1 MKKTKPSS
9 PPVTSEPPTHRIG
22 FALVGLGHIAQVAI
36 LPGFA
41 HARNAKLVA
50 LVSSDATKLQKLGAQ
65 HGIGQLY
72 SYDEFDECLK
82 NPLVEAVYLA
92 LPNDLHFEYATRAAR
107 AGKHIL
113 CEKPLALNSAE
124 SLGMIRA
131 AESNRVKLMT
141 AYRLHFEPANL
152 ATIEL
157 VRSGAIGEVRY
168 FNSSFSYNLTD
179 KDNIRLKFARGG
191 GPVYDIG
198 TYCVNA
204 ARYLM
209 RDEPERVA
217 GMLTRSADPRFNE
230 VEETAS
236 ALLRFPRGRLASFI
250 VSFGAATVSR
260 YEIVG
265 TEGRVVL
272 EPAYDYS
279 VELQQMVTI
288 GDKTETKT
296 FPRTDQFGGQ
306 IEAFA
311 DCIRNNREPEPS
323 GREGLADVR
332 IIDAIFT
339 SSARGRHVNFAPFK
353 KTVRPTSKQVKRKA
367 AIKRKP
373 KVVGAESPH
382 D

>member
-1 MKKTKPSS
+1 MKTKS
-9 PPVTSEPPTHRIG
+9 PASPLPVAGEPQPHRIG
-22 FALVGLGHIAQVAI
+22 FALVGLGHISQVAI

-50 LVSSDATKLQKLGAQ
+50 LVSGDAKKLRKLGEQ
-65 HGIGQLY
+65 QGIAHLY
-72 SYDEFDECLK
+72 SYEEYDACLA
-82 NPLVEAVYLA
+82 NPAVEAVYLA
-92 LPNDLHFEYATRAAR
+92 LPNDLHFDYATRAAR

-113 CEKPLALNSAE
+113 CEKPLALSSAE
-124 SLGMIRA
+124 ALGMIQA
-131 AESNRVKLMT
+131 AEKHHVKLMT

-179 KDNIRLKFARGG
+179 RDNIRLKFARGG

-198 TYCVNA
+198 TYCINA

-217 GMLTRSADPRFNE
+217 GMLTRSADPRFRE

-272 EPAYDYS
+272 EPAFDYS
-279 VELQQMVTI
+279 LELRQVVTI
-288 GDKTETKT
+288 GDKTEQKT

-306 IEAFA
+306 IEVFA
-311 DCIRNNREPEPS
+311 ECIRHNRQPEPS
-323 GREGLADVR
+323 GREGLADIR
-332 IIDAIFT
+332 IIEAIF
-339 SSARGRHVNFAPFK
+339 SSDARSRHVNFPPFK
-353 KTVRPTSKQVKRKA
+353 KTVRPSGNQVKRKTA
-367 AIKRKP
+367 VKKP
-373 KVVGAESPH
+373 KVVGADAPH